1 MHLKENDHFELHL
14 ETGLVYITVGSFVTV
29 LCNSSRSKDVL
40 GSRSSRC
47 SFDSYKVTDDEL
59 LK

>member
-1 MHLKENDHFELHL
+1 MHLRQNDHFELHL
-14 ETGLVYITVGSFVTV
+14 EIGLVYITVGSFVTV

-47 SFDSYKVTDDEL
+47 SFYGSEVTHD
-59 LK
+59 